1 MELTFKQIA
10 LIRRS
15 LIPQVEILQ
24 SDRVW
29 SKREAAAC
37 WNVAAPNNSY
47 GAVKFQN
54 LNYYRDIY
62 RKATAD
68 LAEIEGIL
76 AACKREERRM
86 QKRRGLEIEW
96 DLLACQMEEVEEKL
110 SWL

>member
-37 WNVAAPNNSY
+37 WNAASPDNSY
-47 GAVKFQN
+47 GVVKFQN

-62 RKATAD
+62 RQATAD
-68 LAEIEGIL
+68 LAEAEGIL
-76 AACKREERRM
+76 AACKREERRL
-86 QKRRGLEIEW
+86 QKRRGLEVEW
-96 DLLACQMEEVEEKL
+96 ERLYRRMLDITDQLHGD
-110 SWL
+110 